1 MEFEGH
7 PSVGVNGYR
16 VDNDQP
22 ELFVKLGEGIQFLHL
37 KHCLLYTSPS
47 PRDLFVKLGE
57 GIQFL
62 HLKHKCSDGFCLSF
76 PCRLC
81 GAELFKLC
89 LGFFILLR
97 KTVVS
102 GLGCLTI
109 APAIQRFSGS
119 LTITA
124 EQKDAISIK
133 RTNPLCRIAPQRG
146 HLCAKTAEKPYIK
159 RFSGIEKVH
168 RNSIKITVDFWWV
181 FRDSNP
187 GPTGYEP
194 GAPTN

>member
-1 MEFEGH
+1 MVLLHQAGQPGNSLRNEQDDGNDSQLDTH
-7 PSVGVNGYR
+7 PRQRG
-16 VDNDQP
+16 
-22 ELFVKLGEGIQFLHL
+22 L
-37 KHCLLYTSPS
+37 K
-47 PRDLFVKLGE
+47 
-57 GIQFL
+57 
-62 HLKHKCSDGFCLSF
+62 DGAKRCFRHTALQYI
-76 PCRLC
+76 
-81 GAELFKLC
+81 C

-102 GLGCLTI
+102 GLSCLTI

-133 RTNPLCRIAPQRG
+133 RTKPLCRIAPQRG
-146 HLCAKTAEKPYIK
+146 HLCAKTAEKPYFK

-194 GAPTN
+194 GALTN

>member
-37 KHCLLYTSPS
+37 KH
-47 PRDLFVKLGE
+47 
-57 GIQFL
+57 
-62 HLKHKCSDGFCLSF
+62 KCSDGFCLSF

-81 GAELFKLC
+81 GAELLKLC

-133 RTNPLCRIAPQRG
+133 RTKPLCRIAPQRG

-159 RFSGIEKVH
+159 RFSGIEKIH
-168 RNSIKITVDFWWV
+168 RNSIKITVDLCLWATKKIFSAV
-181 FRDSNP
+181 LRMTSNSRKNL
-187 GPTGYEP
+187 YSVNHICDFYFIIRE
-194 GAPTN
+194 

>member
-16 VDNDQP
+16 VDNDLP
-22 ELFVKLGEGIQFLHL
+22 E
-37 KHCLLYTSPS
+37 
-47 PRDLFVKLGE
+47 LFVKLGE

-81 GAELFKLC
+81 GAELLKLC

-133 RTNPLCRIAPQRG
+133 RTKPLCRIAPQRG

-159 RFSGIEKVH
+159 RFSGIEKIH
-168 RNSIKITVDFWWV
+168 RNSIKITVDFWW
-181 FRDSNP
+181 RRGESNSCP
-187 GPTGYEP
+187 KTSPHGFLRV
-194 GAPTN
+194 

>member
-37 KHCLLYTSPS
+37 KH
-47 PRDLFVKLGE
+47 
-57 GIQFL
+57 
-62 HLKHKCSDGFCLSF
+62 KCSDSFCLSF

-194 GAPTN
+194 VALTN